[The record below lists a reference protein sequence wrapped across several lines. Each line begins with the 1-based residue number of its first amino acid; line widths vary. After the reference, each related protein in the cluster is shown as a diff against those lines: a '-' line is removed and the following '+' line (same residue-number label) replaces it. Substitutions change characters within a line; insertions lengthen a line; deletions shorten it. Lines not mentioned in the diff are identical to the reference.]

1 MSNPMLELQGF
12 LRDRGIMICFSGRL
26 SQELIEEYGA
36 AVKKYM
42 EAEDRPM
49 NEIFNIFSIFI
60 EQTQNIKNYC
70 SYIENDACFEAI
82 QQSSIV
88 TIGKTEKGSFI
99 SSGNLVKNEHVE
111 SLSRR
116 VETLIPLDKAVLKK
130 LYKEQLREAPEEA
143 AQGAG
148 IGLIEM
154 ARKTSEPLQYTIS
167 PINDQL
173 SFFTLKAIV

>member
-1 MSNPMLELQGF
+1 LNTPLLELQGF
-12 LRDRGIMICFSGRL
+12 LRDKGIMICFSGRL

-42 EAEDRPM
+42 ETEDRPM

-70 SYIENDACFEAI
+70 SSIAEDACFELVH
-82 QQSSIV
+82 QSSII
-88 TIGKTEKGSFI
+88 TIGKTEQGSYI
-99 SSGNLVKNEHVE
+99 SSGNYIKNEHVE
-111 SLSRR
+111 KLTQR
-116 VETLIPLDKAVLKK
+116 VEKLIPLDKTALKK
-130 LYKEQLREAPEEA
+130 LYKDQLREAPEDSS
-143 AQGAG
+143 QGAG

-154 ARKTSEPLQYTIS
+154 ARKATVPLQFTVS
-167 PINDQL
+167 PVDEQL